1 MFTFDTPQPISV
13 TFDLGVSD
21 LRITATDR
29 ADTVVEV
36 RPSDPDEPTDVTAA
50 EQTRVEYADGVLQI
64 KAPKGWKRYTFRGGR

>member
-1 MFTFDTPQPISV
+1 MFTFDTPQLISV

-36 RPSDPDEPTDVTAA
+36 RPSDPDKPTDVTAA